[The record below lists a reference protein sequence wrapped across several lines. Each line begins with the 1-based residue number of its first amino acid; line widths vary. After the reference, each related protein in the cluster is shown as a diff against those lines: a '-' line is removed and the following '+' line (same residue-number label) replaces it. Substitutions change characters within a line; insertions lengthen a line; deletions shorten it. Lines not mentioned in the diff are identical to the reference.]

1 MLVGREAELSIITAA
16 LEDARNGRGSG
27 ICVAGAPGIGKTSL
41 LAAAEEAAPGFTRLR
56 TTGVPSEIA
65 IGHAGLAE
73 ILTPLRDWV
82 AQRPPPQRAA
92 LETAMGWSAG
102 ESPPGRFLVGVATVS
117 VLSMAAQER
126 PILVLIDDL
135 QWVDRESAVVLLFA
149 ARRMRHDAVLFLL
162 ARREGSVEP
171 DVAGLDELELVGLT
185 AAESAALLSQRS
197 TAPVVLAQLVD
208 RTAGNPLAM
217 LEAAQQ
223 LSAEQ
228 LRGRRRADLSAPVD
242 QERRVATGKPG

>member
-1 MLVGREAELSIITAA
+1 
-16 LEDARNGRGSG
+16 
-27 ICVAGAPGIGKTSL
+27 
-41 LAAAEEAAPGFTRLR
+41 
-56 TTGVPSEIA
+56 
-65 IGHAGLAE
+65 
-73 ILTPLRDWV
+73 
-82 AQRPPPQRAA
+82 
-92 LETAMGWSAG
+92 
-102 ESPPGRFLVGVATVS
+102 
-117 VLSMAAQER
+117 MAAQER

-185 AAESAALLSQRS
+185 AAESAPLLSQRS